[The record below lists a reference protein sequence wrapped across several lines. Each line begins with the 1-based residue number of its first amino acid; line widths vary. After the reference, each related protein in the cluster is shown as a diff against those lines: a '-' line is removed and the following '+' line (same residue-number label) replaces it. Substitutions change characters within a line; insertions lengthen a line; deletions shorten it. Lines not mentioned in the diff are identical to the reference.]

1 MQAVRMQF
9 ERRSAPQAAQ
19 VIKTKPVIGLDD
31 SENVDLTPVPCKKS
45 NEQLQQE
52 IEALKEE
59 IRALKEE
66 IFGEGIIE
74 IMGDGIQN
82 LKIRMKHQESV
93 SKGLEA
99 DVCHFR
105 NLLAG
110 GVNKTTK
117 RAYLLA
123 DAVKAADQGYITRS
137 QARNILTE
145 NGARPAAKTADDAM
159 QAASKMF
166 GFVYTKR
173 MNGEIV
179 LAVE

>member
-1 MQAVRMQF
+1 MS
-9 ERRSAPQAAQ
+9 E
-19 VIKTKPVIGLDD
+19 IYLDD
-31 SENVDLTPVPCKKS
+31 SLQYNENLIPVADKKS
-45 NEQLQQE
+45 NEQLQRDV
-52 IEALKEE
+52 EALKEE

-74 IMGDGIQN
+74 MMGDLIQE
-82 LKIRMKHQESV
+82 LKVRMNTQESMTRELV
-93 SKGLEA
+93 GQ
-99 DVCHFR
+99 VNYFQ

-123 DAVKAADQGYITRS
+123 DAVKAADQGFITRA

-159 QAASKMF
+159 QAAAKMF
-166 GFVYTKR
+166 GLIYTKR
-173 MNGEIV
+173 KNGEVV
-179 LAVE
+179 LAVS